1 MTEIECKALA
11 LVNEVFKERG
21 LTLDGSTNRT
31 SNSYHEAI
39 CRAIERIEELEAA
52 ERHCRE
58 RDYAKPL
65 MELQAE
71 FEAFRREV
79 SDAVETILNCT
90 NVNKRYGACLA
101 LNRFILPKPK
111 PDPLVEAWLEAF
123 PGNHIDDARE
133 ECAKISAALAARGLE
148 VRKIGEGE

>member
-1 MTEIECKALA
+1 MTETERKALA
-11 LVNEVFKERG
+11 WVNEVLNERYALPAPG
-21 LTLDGSTNRT
+21 LQRRT
-31 SNSYHEAI
+31 NSYHEAI
-39 CRAIERIEELEAA
+39 CRAIERIEELEATD
-52 ERHCRE
+52 

-71 FEAFRREV
+71 FEAFKREV
-79 SDAVETILNCT
+79 SDAVEAYSEYLGSRIAFNQYLQ
-90 NVNKRYGACLA
+90 
-101 LNRFILPKPK
+101 RFILPQ

-148 VRKIGEGE
+148 IREVRP